1 MNAAAPAGAAGGA
14 AGPAGPAGP
23 AWAATLA
30 RRIERTLDALL
41 GVAIGVMVVAMVWQ
55 VIGRYVFSHAPGWTE
70 EASRFLMLWVT
81 MLGAAAALR
90 SGAHLSVTS
99 LVDALPPRALAWA
112 LALRDAAL
120 VGAAGLLAW
129 HGVLFA
135 RLNASQESAAME
147 IPMTVPY
154 AALPSGAVLIIT
166 MVVLARVLG
175 QPFPTQATDA
185 EGVF

>member
-1 MNAAAPAGAAGGA
+1 MRDTPAAAPAGGSE
-14 AGPAGPAGP
+14 PV
-23 AWAATLA
+23 WAATLA
-30 RRIERTLDALL
+30 RRIERTLDFLL
-41 GVAIGVMVVAMVWQ
+41 GTAVLVMVVSMVWQ
-55 VIGRYVFSHAPGWTE
+55 VIGRYVFSRAPGWTE
-70 EASRFLMLWVT
+70 ELSRFLMLWLT

-99 LVDALPPRALAWA
+99 LVEVLPRRALAWA

-129 HGVLFA
+129 YGFLFA
-135 RLNASQESAAME
+135 RLNGAQESAAMD

-154 AALPSGAVLIIT
+154 AAMPVGGALIVVMVL
-166 MVVLARVLG
+166 LARLLG
-175 QPFPTQATDA
+175 APFPTQATDA